1 MRCWVL
7 IIMSVF
13 LAACEQSSRLTGE
26 TEGMRV
32 ADVIGEDDP
41 GYLRAY
47 APRAFNF
54 PLDHGPHPGFKTEWW
69 YLTGN
74 LETADKRHFGY
85 QFTLFRFALT
95 PKAQVRTSTWAANDI
110 YMAHF
115 ALTDTENEK
124 FYSFERFSRG
134 AAGLA
139 GAQAVPFRVWL
150 EDWQLRSDQSAFFPL
165 RLNVAQDELHLDLSL
180 SSDKPVVL
188 QGERGWSEK
197 SGGAGNASFY
207 YSYTRLLTRG
217 VVGISGET
225 FSISGASWLDREW
238 STSALGAEQEGWD
251 WFALQLSDGRELM
264 FYQLRL
270 KTGEADSFSKGV
282 LVFEDGSSVL
292 LKASDVILS
301 PRAHWTSEKTGVSYP
316 THWRL
321 SLPKF
326 ELELDVEPVL
336 AQQEMRLSV
345 RYWEGAI
352 SVRGIAAGEPI
363 TGRGYLELAGYE

>member
-1 MRCWVL
+1 MRYWILLVV
-7 IIMSVF
+7 SVF
-13 LAACEQSSRLTGE
+13 IAACERGDHLPGE
-26 TEGMRV
+26 TGGTRV
-32 ADVIGEDDP
+32 ADAISESDP
-41 GYLRAY
+41 RYLRADK
-47 APRAFNF
+47 PREFSF

-85 QFTLFRFALT
+85 QFTLFRVALT
-95 PKAQVRTSTWAANDI
+95 PEVRARASAWAANDI

-115 ALTDTENEK
+115 ALTDTQSEK

-150 EDWQLRSDQSAFFPL
+150 EDWQLRSERSTFFPL
-165 RLNVAQDELHLDLSL
+165 RLEIAQDALRLDLSL
-180 SSDKPVVL
+180 RSDKPVVL
-188 QGERGWSEK
+188 QGERGWSQK

-207 YSYTRLLTRG
+207 YSYTRMLTQG
-217 VVGISGET
+217 KVSVSGEA
-225 FSISGASWLDREW
+225 FNVSGASWLDREW
-238 STSALGAEQEGWD
+238 STSALGAAQEGWD

-270 KTGEADSFSKGV
+270 KTGEADIFSKGV

-292 LKASDVILS
+292 LRANDVVLS
-301 PRAHWTSEKTGVSYP
+301 PLAYWTSENTGVSYP
-316 THWRL
+316 IHWRL
-321 SLPKF
+321 NLPKF
-326 ELELDVEPVL
+326 ELQLDIKPVL

-345 RYWEGAI
+345 RYWEGAVN
-352 SVRGIAAGEPI
+352 VRGVAAGKPI
-363 TGRGYLELAGYE
+363 SGRGYLELAGYE